1 MRWGEA
7 MYGLLYRVVLR
18 RLPAEPAHR
27 GGFGLIRAGAGV
39 PGAARLLGRWLG
51 PRDPV
56 LRVRAL
62 GLEFPGPLGLAAGFD
77 KDARGTR
84 GLGALGF
91 GFVEVGTVTARA
103 QPGNDRPRMF
113 RLSADRALVNR
124 MGFNNEGAAAAA
136 ARLRGRA
143 DRARTGGAGPGP
155 ARADRARASR
165 GLIVGVNIG
174 KTRTVPDEEAA
185 ADYAASA
192 RAVAGVADY
201 VVVNVSSP
209 NTPGLRDL
217 QAAGRLRPVLVA
229 VREALDASGGGRRV
243 PLLVKIA
250 PDLTDADVDAV
261 ADLALE
267 LGLDGIIATNTTVSR
282 DGLASSP
289 SEVAAA
295 GAGGLSGPPLR
306 ARALA
311 VLVRLRARAG
321 DRLVLIAAGGIE
333 TPDDAWERLRAG
345 ATLVQAY
352 TGFIYGGP
360 LWPRRMH
367 AGLARR
373 ARAAGLS
380 SIGTASGGGG
390 SAGGGSAAG
399 GSAGGGSAQDGTG
412 GVVSRGLAWW
422 GDAASIPARPE
433 TVAGLGL
440 GARSVCPPSRWA
452 GTGGSARAPAAS
464 PAHPAFPGSVRGT

>member
-1 MRWGEA
+1 
-7 MYGLLYRVVLR
+7 MYRLLYRIVLR
-18 RLPAEPAHR
+18 RVPAEAAHR
-27 GGFGLIRAGAGV
+27 AAFALIRVFGSVARV
-39 PGAARLLGRWLG
+39 PGAAWLLRRWLG

-84 GLGALGF
+84 GLAALGF

-103 QPGNDRPRMF
+103 QPGNPRPRMF
-113 RLSADRALVNR
+113 RLTADRALVNR
-124 MGFNNEGAAAAA
+124 MGFNNAGAAAAA
-136 ARLRGRA
+136 AALRHVR
-143 DRARTGGAGPGP
+143 GGAV
-155 ARADRARASR
+155 
-165 GLIVGVNIG
+165 VGVNIG
-174 KTRTVPDEEAA
+174 KTRAAPDEEAA

-192 RAVAGVADY
+192 RAVAAVADY

-217 QAAGRLRPVLVA
+217 QAADRLRPVLVA
-229 VREALDASGGGRRV
+229 VRSALDVSSPARRI

-250 PDLTDADVDAV
+250 PDLADADVDAI

-282 DGLASSP
+282 DGLASP
-289 SEVAAA
+289 PAEVTAA

-306 ARALA
+306 ARALE
-311 VLVRLRARAG
+311 VLIRLRERAG

-333 TPDDAWERLRAG
+333 TPDDAWERLQAG

-352 TGFIYGGP
+352 TGFVYGGP

-373 ARAAGLS
+373 LRS
-380 SIGTASGGGG
+380 TAS
-390 SAGGGSAAG
+390 
-399 GSAGGGSAQDGTG
+399 
-412 GVVSRGLAWW
+412 
-422 GDAASIPARPE
+422 
-433 TVAGLGL
+433 
-440 GARSVCPPSRWA
+440 
-452 GTGGSARAPAAS
+452 
-464 PAHPAFPGSVRGT
+464 

>member
-1 MRWGEA
+1 MRAGNVPAQDTHHCPFGIMPFRGEV
-7 MYGLLYRVVLR
+7 MYRLFYRIVLR
-18 RLPAEPAHR
+18 RLPAETAHEA
-27 GGFGLIRAGAGV
+27 GFWLIRMTAAA
-39 PGAARLLGRWLG
+39 PGAARVLRRWLG

-62 GLEFPGPLGLAAGFD
+62 GLDFPGPLGLAAGFD
-77 KDARGTR
+77 KDARGTS

-91 GFVEVGTVTARA
+91 GFVEVGTVTARP

-113 RLSADRALVNR
+113 RLPADRALVNR
-124 MGFNNEGAAAAA
+124 MGFNNQGAAVAA
-136 ARLRGRA
+136 ARLRERA
-143 DRARTGGAGPGP
+143 ANK
-155 ARADRARASR
+155 R
-165 GLIVGVNIG
+165 GQALIVGVNIG
-174 KTRTVPDEEAA
+174 KTRAVPDADAA

-192 RAVAGVADY
+192 RVVAGVADY

-217 QAAGRLRPVLVA
+217 QAADRLRPVLVA
-229 VREALDASGGGRRV
+229 VREALDGAAGRSKGV

-250 PDLTDADVDAV
+250 PDLADADVDAI
-261 ADLALE
+261 ADLAVE
-267 LGLDGIIATNTTVSR
+267 LGLDGIIATNTTTSR

-289 SEVAAA
+289 AEVAAA

-311 VLVRLRARAG
+311 VLRRLRARAG

-373 ARAAGLS
+373 AREAGLA
-380 SIGTASGGGG
+380 SIGE
-390 SAGGGSAAG
+390 AGGTSRAADR
-399 GSAGGGSAQDGTG
+399 AG
-412 GVVSRGLAWW
+412 
-422 GDAASIPARPE
+422 P
-433 TVAGLGL
+433 
-440 GARSVCPPSRWA
+440 
-452 GTGGSARAPAAS
+452 AS
-464 PAHPAFPGSVRGT
+464 PTS

>member
-1 MRWGEA
+1 
-7 MYGLLYRVVLR
+7 MYRLLYRMVLR
-18 RLPAEPAHR
+18 RVPAEAAHLAA
-27 GGFGLIRAGAGV
+27 FALIRVFGRVARV
-39 PGAARLLGRWLG
+39 PGAAWLLRRWLG

-62 GLEFPGPLGLAAGFD
+62 GLEFPGRLGLAAGFD

-84 GLGALGF
+84 GLAALGF

-103 QPGNDRPRMF
+103 QPGNPRPRMF
-113 RLSADRALVNR
+113 RLTADRALVNR
-124 MGFNNEGAAAAA
+124 MGFNNAGAAAAA
-136 ARLRGRA
+136 ARLA
-143 DRARTGGAGPGP
+143 RARGGPP
-155 ARADRARASR
+155 
-165 GLIVGVNIG
+165 VGVNIG
-174 KTRTVPDEEAA
+174 KSRAAPDADAA

-192 RAVAGVADY
+192 RAVAAVAGY

-217 QAAGRLRPVLVA
+217 QAANRLRPVLVA
-229 VREALDASGGGRRV
+229 VRAALDAAVPGRRV

-250 PDLTDADVDAV
+250 PDLADADVDAV

-282 DGLASSP
+282 DGLASP
-289 SEVAAA
+289 AAEVAAA

-306 ARALA
+306 ARALE
-311 VLVRLRARAG
+311 VLTRLHARAG

-352 TGFIYGGP
+352 TGFVYGGP

-373 ARAAGLS
+373 MKADFS
-380 SIGTASGGGG
+380 
-390 SAGGGSAAG
+390 
-399 GSAGGGSAQDGTG
+399 
-412 GVVSRGLAWW
+412 
-422 GDAASIPARPE
+422 
-433 TVAGLGL
+433 
-440 GARSVCPPSRWA
+440 
-452 GTGGSARAPAAS
+452 
-464 PAHPAFPGSVRGT
+464 

>member
-1 MRWGEA
+1 MLLGEA
-7 MYGLLYRVVLR
+7 MYRFLYRVLLR
-18 RLPAEPAHR
+18 RVPAEAAHR
-27 GGFGLIRAGAGV
+27 AAFGLIRVFGLV
-39 PGAARLLGRWLG
+39 PGVFLGWLG

-56 LRVRAL
+56 LRVGTL

-77 KDARGTR
+77 KDARAMR

-91 GFVEVGTVTARA
+91 GFVEVGTVTARP

-113 RLSADRALVNR
+113 RLTADRALVNR
-124 MGFNNEGAAAAA
+124 MGFNNAGAAAAA
-136 ARLRGRA
+136 ARLRR
-143 DRARTGGAGPGP
+143 RSGGV
-155 ARADRARASR
+155 
-165 GLIVGVNIG
+165 IVGVNIG
-174 KTRTVPDEEAA
+174 KTKLVPQDEAA

-229 VREALDASGGGRRV
+229 VREALDAAVPGRRV

-250 PDLTDADVDAV
+250 PDLADTDVDAV

-267 LGLDGIIATNTTVSR
+267 LGLDGIIATNTTISR
-282 DGLASSP
+282 AGLASPP

-306 ARALA
+306 DRALA
-311 VLVRLRARAG
+311 VLVRLRARTG

-333 TPDDAWERLRAG
+333 TPDDAWARLQAG

-373 ARAAGLS
+373 A
-380 SIGTASGGGG
+380 
-390 SAGGGSAAG
+390 
-399 GSAGGGSAQDGTG
+399 
-412 GVVSRGLAWW
+412 
-422 GDAASIPARPE
+422 
-433 TVAGLGL
+433 
-440 GARSVCPPSRWA
+440 
-452 GTGGSARAPAAS
+452 
-464 PAHPAFPGSVRGT
+464 